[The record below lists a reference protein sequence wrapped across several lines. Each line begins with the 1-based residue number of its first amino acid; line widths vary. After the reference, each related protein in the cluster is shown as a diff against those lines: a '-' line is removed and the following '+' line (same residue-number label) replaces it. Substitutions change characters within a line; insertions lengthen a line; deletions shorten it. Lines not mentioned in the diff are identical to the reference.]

1 MRRVIAALIVVGLA
15 VGVLVLWPRPVAE
28 ENVDSEALGSATTTS
43 DVVTTTTTTGT
54 TSTTGEESHV
64 VETVE
69 EAEEILRELWF
80 GWFEGIYNQ
89 DEDRIREVVVT
100 QQKLE
105 TALNA
110 TLNFRAPPTP
120 SGLVFDELEILRSDE
135 DCLAVWTV
143 SSSNFI
149 DLDTETSRSGV
160 DILRWSGGRWRFATA
175 WVYRDDLWEADCE
188 AVLLPLP

>member
-69 EAEEILRELWF
+69 EAEEILREHYLRWF
-80 GWFEGIYNQ
+80 LGIYSE
-89 DEDRIREVVVT
+89 DESLIRST
-100 QQKLE
+100 AILE
-105 TALNA
+105 SQVEAA
-110 TLNFRAPPTP
+110 KSQFGIMEFDAQPTSEGLQF
-120 SGLVFDELEILRSDE
+120 SGTEILRSDE
-135 DCLAVWTV
+135 DCLAVWAEISATFRPGNTQGV
-143 SSSNFI
+143 VVFRRIGTEWRMLSSWP
-149 DLDTETSRSGV
+149 
-160 DILRWSGGRWRFATA
+160 LRG
-175 WVYRDDLWEADCE
+175 DLWEADCE
-188 AVLLPLP
+188 SLL

>member
-43 DVVTTTTTTGT
+43 AVVTTTTTTRT

-89 DEDRIREVVVT
+89 DEDRIREVVGT
-100 QQKLE
+100 Q
-105 TALNA
+105 ALLDA
-110 TLNFRAPPTP
+110 ALAQFGVMEFSAQPTIAAVVL
-120 SGLVFDELEILRSDE
+120 SEVEILRSDQE
-135 DCLAVWTV
+135 CLAVWAIAA
-143 SSSNFI
+143 SEFRAGSI
-149 DLDTETSRSGV
+149 EGV
-160 DILRWSGGRWRFATA
+160 HVFRPDGRWLLINTWPLRN
-175 WVYRDDLWEADCE
+175 DLWEADCDV
-188 AVLLPLP
+188 VLQSF